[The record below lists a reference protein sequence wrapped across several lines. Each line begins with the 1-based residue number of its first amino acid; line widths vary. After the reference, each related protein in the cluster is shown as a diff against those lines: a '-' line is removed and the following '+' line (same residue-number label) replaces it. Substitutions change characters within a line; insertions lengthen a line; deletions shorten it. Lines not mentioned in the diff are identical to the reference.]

1 MTQEGAR
8 LTNRHCRVLDWNSDV
23 GILTPNTSG
32 RDLTGSRAFTEGIK

>member
-8 LTNRHCRVLDWNSDV
+8 LTNGRCHGLGWNSDV
-23 GILTPNTSG
+23 GVLTPRTSG